1 MDLSKYSSEEL
12 RQLRSDIDAEL
23 KSRRREDAKMAQK
36 ELKSVAEKYGF
47 SLNELVSGAP
57 AKQGRRSGTV
67 RFRHPDAVVP
77 SADVEWEPVG
87 FRHPE
92 DPSKV
97 WSGRGRKP
105 VWIKEWEGN
114 GRSLEK
120 LRVA

>member
-23 KSRRREDAKMAQK
+23 KTRRREDARLAQS

-47 SLNELVSGAP
+47 SLNELVGATAPKASGKP
-57 AKQGRRSGTV
+57 STV
-67 RFRHPDAVVP
+67 RFRHP
-77 SADVEWEPVG
+77 
-87 FRHPE
+87 E
-92 DPSKV
+92 DPGKV

-105 VWIKEWEGN
+105 VWVKEWEHT

>member
-12 RQLRSDIDAEL
+12 RQLQSEIDSEL
-23 KSRRREDAKMAQK
+23 KSRRREDAKLAQK

-47 SLNELVSGAP
+47 SLNDLVGGTSPKAAG
-57 AKQGRRSGTV
+57 KSSTV
-67 RFRHPDAVVP
+67 RFRHPD
-77 SADVEWEPVG
+77 
-87 FRHPE
+87 

-105 VWIKEWEGN
+105 VWIKEWEQS

>member
-12 RQLRSDIDAEL
+12 RQLQSDIDSEL
-23 KSRRREDAKMAQK
+23 KSRRREDAKLAQK

-47 SLNELVSGAP
+47 SLNDLVGGAASKGTGKP
-57 AKQGRRSGTV
+57 GTV
-67 RFRHPDAVVP
+67 RFRHPD
-77 SADVEWEPVG
+77 
-87 FRHPE
+87 

-105 VWIKEWEGN
+105 VWIKEWEQG

>member
-67 RFRHPDAVVP
+67 RFRHP
-77 SADVEWEPVG
+77 
-87 FRHPE
+87 E

>member
-1 MDLSKYSSEEL
+1 MDLAKYSSDEL
-12 RQLRSDIDAEL
+12 RQLQSDIDAEL
-23 KSRRREDAKMAQK
+23 KNRRREDAKLAQR

-47 SLNELVSGAP
+47 SLTDLVNGSS
-57 AKQGRRSGTV
+57 AKGTGKPTTV
-67 RFRHPDAVVP
+67 RFRHPD
-77 SADVEWEPVG
+77 
-87 FRHPE
+87 

-105 VWIKEWEGN
+105 VWIKEWEQA